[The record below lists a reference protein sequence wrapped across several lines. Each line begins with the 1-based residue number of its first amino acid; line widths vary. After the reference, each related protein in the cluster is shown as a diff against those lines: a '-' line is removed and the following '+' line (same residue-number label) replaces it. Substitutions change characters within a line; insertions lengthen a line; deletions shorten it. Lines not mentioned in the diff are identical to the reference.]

1 MTEVD
6 LWQRLGG
13 RAVELVLVGTR
24 KEELERLQSVALAAF
39 SEALRLH
46 ISPIASSKVDPP
58 QLVIIQADHLSTAR
72 HGVPSASLGKFCLG
86 RIYILSSDEADLH
99 STQDLK
105 LNDTLSGIESFY
117 ALELLLEFRLET
129 LQRFIQGRFSD
140 LMRQSASA
148 DLKRGA
154 FLRSLRHQLGNVFL
168 RVNARLGMAGDFL
181 DAADR
186 EGPMGSSFARA
197 SELAK
202 SALGSSESMLP
213 ILRNLAVLAGEPVQ
227 AHRTKV
233 LCSLLAAIRQ
243 FQGRPKNSV
252 IPIRLETSLDED
264 ALSRAWASLGE
275 AEPNLVHAFSQI
287 IENAAQ
293 AQILRQS
300 ESIEVLVT
308 QTSSTLDSQAA
319 QGGGF
324 WRVEVRDRGPGLSP
338 EVFARIGIAGNESI
352 RSGRPGLG
360 ILASLRIFNS
370 YGGSLWCRNRP
381 GGGAEF
387 LMELPDG
394 S

>member
-1 MTEVD
+1 MTEGD

-13 RAVELVLVGTR
+13 RTVELVLVGTR
-24 KEELERLQSVALAAF
+24 QEELERLQNVAFAAF
-39 SEALRLH
+39 SDALRLH
-46 ISPIASSKVDPP
+46 ISPMASSKGEPP
-58 QLVIIQADHLSTAR
+58 QLVMMQADHLSTAR
-72 HGVPSASLGKFCLG
+72 HVVPSASLGKVCLG

-105 LNDTLSGIESFY
+105 LNDALSGVESFY
-117 ALELLLEFRLET
+117 SLDMLLEFRLET
-129 LQRFIQGRFSD
+129 LHRFMQGRFAD
-140 LMRQSASA
+140 LMRQSALA

-186 EGPMGSSFARA
+186 EGPMGASFARA

-213 ILRNLAVLAGEPVQ
+213 ILRNLAVLAGEPLQ
-227 AHRTKV
+227 AHRAKI
-233 LCSLLAAIRQ
+233 LYSLLAAIRQ
-243 FQGRPKNSV
+243 FEGRPKNSL
-252 IPIRLETSLDED
+252 IPIRFETSLDED
-264 ALSRAWASLGE
+264 ALSRAWARLGE

-308 QTSSTLDSQAA
+308 QTSSTLDSQVPH
-319 QGGGF
+319 GGGA

-338 EVFARIGIAGNESI
+338 EVFSRIGIAGNESI

-370 YGGSLWCRNRP
+370 YGGTLWFRNRL